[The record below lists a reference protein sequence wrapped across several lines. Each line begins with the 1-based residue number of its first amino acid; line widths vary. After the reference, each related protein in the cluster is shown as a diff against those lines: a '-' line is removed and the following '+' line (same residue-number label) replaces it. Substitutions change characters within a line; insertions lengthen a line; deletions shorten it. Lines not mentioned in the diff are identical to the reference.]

1 MASRQ
6 EKALHSPGI
15 ARLVACAAAGAAL
28 VGCGVIGGTDAN
40 PDDSGLPW
48 DGSPEAW
55 ADEADIDASTDSA
68 AEAKPEAEAEASAIL
83 DSGMGPDSD
92 STIDFANCG
101 RVTSLSDNIGETT
114 VGGSIAVQGT
124 ASGPNLAALA
134 FVWSASPPTAGT
146 FSPPSGTGASPSSSF
161 TCEAPGTVTI
171 TLTVSDGAIPDA
183 APSCK
188 DVDTMSLVV
197 VCDPEQG

>member
-1 MASRQ
+1 MAGRH
-6 EKALHSPGI
+6 ERALHSPGI

-28 VGCGVIGGTDAN
+28 VGCGATHTTDASS
-40 PDDSGLPW
+40 DDGGDSGDAYFDAW
-48 DGSPEAW
+48 TEASIG
-55 ADEADIDASTDSA
+55 APMDSA
-68 AEAKPEAEAEASAIL
+68 AEAEAEASAIL
-83 DSGMGPDSD
+83 DSGTVADSE
-92 STIDFANCG
+92 SGLVDFANCG

-114 VGGSIAVQGT
+114 VGGSITVQGT
-124 ASGPNLAALA
+124 ASGPDLGALA
-134 FVWSASPPTAGT
+134 FVWSASPPSGGT
-146 FSPPSGTGASPSSSF
+146 FSPPSGTGTSPSASF